1 MYNPLQSM
9 NAFAMGQ
16 NIGSGIRN
24 KKTQNAFSQMVGDK
38 DYSGARDYAYGR
50 GAMELGGYADSMIA
64 GQEAQALQSQASQAD
79 AQKTKIGQLKSLTE
93 NMLSIPE
100 AQRGEFLMG
109 NWQQIEP
116 IVGTDFMSF
125 WQASGGDVSDR
136 SLNEDLAMFRAQLGE
151 APPEAPEAPSA
162 ASPLGKITQDVNNGF
177 ITQDQ
182 ADAAISRANAPRQPV
197 AQVTVNP
204 TPDQYA
210 ESLLAPPQTKGKD
223 PAIVFDADGFARV
236 SPNAQQ
242 QGLNKAALK
251 FNDLA
256 AKNALVQD
264 DISRALDHFT
274 AVDES
279 GIRSVKEGQNAV
291 GWKAAFADIPIFGG
305 STEAGT
311 MQSFLTT
318 LQANVGFGEL
328 QAMREASPTGGALGQ
343 VSEREIAF
351 LQALLGDIEQS
362 RDPKVLMYNL
372 ERLQT
377 FMDGRQER
385 FRKAFEAD
393 YPSLG
398 ESIQRE
404 QVARSDVTS
413 LLNYYAPEQP

>member
-1 MYNPLQSM
+1 MFNAFQAIQAGELGRQHKEQRERK
-9 NAFAMGQ
+9 NAFATAGE
-16 NIGSGIRN
+16 
-24 KKTQNAFSQMVGDK
+24 AFGAG
-38 DYSGARDYAYGR
+38 DYSGA
-50 GAMELGGYADSMIA
+50 S
-64 GQEAQALQSQASQAD
+64 QALLPHDLGAGMQMAQYGQQQNQMQAAQTKQSERQQAEGAL
-79 AQKTKIGQLKSLTE
+79 ALTD
-93 NMLSIPE
+93 NMLQIPE
-100 AQRGEFLMG
+100 AQRGEWLMQ
-109 NWQQIEP
+109 NWQSFSP
-116 IVGTDFMSF
+116 YFDNKDFVSF
-125 WQASGGDVSDR
+125 WQESGGDVSDATLQR
-136 SLNEDLAMFRAQLGE
+136 EMATLRTQLGQG
-151 APPEAPEAPSA
+151 APEMPEAPKPMSPIGKLNADAEA
-162 ASPLGKITQDVNNGF
+162 GF
-177 ITQDQ
+177 MTPEQR
-182 ADAAISRANAPRQPV
+182 DAAIARANAPRQPA
-197 AQVTVNP
+197 AQVNVQTNP
-204 TPDQYA
+204 TPEQYA
-210 ESLLAPPQTKGKD
+210 ESLLSPPQTKGKD

-251 FNDLA
+251 YNDLA

-279 GIRSVKEGQNAV
+279 GTRSVREDQNSV

-362 RDPKVLMYNL
+362 RDPDVLMYNL

-385 FRKAFEAD
+385 FREAFEAD

-398 ESIQRE
+398 ETIQRE
-404 QVARSDVTS
+404 QGVRSDVTS
-413 LLNYYAPEQP
+413 LLDKYAPEGG